1 MANIDY
7 SAAANIRLAQMI
19 MNEVNLILADPTNLM
34 MYDGIV
40 NLGSVVG
47 TGSDTA
53 RMRFS
58 DMGFSTSFAST
69 NDGDEVD
76 STDPT
81 FSNQDFQVG
90 RYALRYDLTSLAQMT
105 GYGSDL
111 DPFTIAQAMAQSA
124 IATMSDV
131 IAATFPSF
139 TTNQVGTSGVDLSV
153 DDILDAIFEL
163 ETGNNTQFSC
173 ILHSVQYADFRQ
185 SLRSESN
192 NAFAFVE
199 ATAEAM
205 AAKAPGFAGVW
216 NGVNFYKSNRVTESG
231 GNKRGAMLGENAVGY
246 VLGAPQNT
254 QLADGTV
261 VPAGTAAVVEME
273 REPSFDRTRIVGNLY
288 VGANITEQERG
299 CLIQT
304 DA

>member
-69 NDGDEVD
+69 NDGVEV
-76 STDPT
+76 SSSDPT

-199 ATAEAM
+199 AT
-205 AAKAPGFAGVW
+205 
-216 NGVNFYKSNRVTESG
+216 STSLTELL
-231 GNKRGAMLGENAVGY
+231 NQAVISV
-246 VLGAPQNT
+246 VL
-254 QLADGTV
+254 
-261 VPAGTAAVVEME
+261 
-273 REPSFDRTRIVGNLY
+273 
-288 VGANITEQERG
+288 
-299 CLIQT
+299 CLVRMQ
-304 DA
+304 